1 MNDNESVT
9 SSKTDYPYPDIKE
22 NPLDEISITSY
33 ILGTVLGISVPWL
46 INAKFVGFPLYL
58 ISLSAFH
65 FLEFYVTAKFNPLKV
80 DSNSFLL
87 RNGSGYSA
95 AQLLAICE
103 CLIEMQFFSF
113 KSLSTFHT
121 KLIFG
126 LGVCLLVVGQVARST
141 AMITCGR
148 SFSHRIMQEKQ
159 DDHQL
164 VTKGIYQ
171 YSRHPSYFG
180 FFWWAV
186 GTQLICLNPISFIVF
201 TVVLWSFFKKRIQHE
216 EQLLI
221 KFFGKEYLDFKETV
235 GVGIPGIH

>member
-1 MNDNESVT
+1 MSDNESVT
-9 SSKTDYPYPDIKE
+9 SSENDYPYPDITE

-33 ILGTVLGISVPWL
+33 ILGIIFGISVPSL
-46 INAKFVGFPLYL
+46 IKAKFVGFPLYL
-58 ISLSAFH
+58 ISLSVFH

-103 CLIEMQFFSF
+103 CIIEVQFFPF
-113 KSLSTFHT
+113 KSLSSLYA

-126 LGVCLLVVGQVARST
+126 VGLCLLVVGQVARST

-159 DDHQL
+159 DDHKL
-164 VTKGIYQ
+164 VTTGIYQ

-180 FFWWAV
+180 FFWWAI
-186 GTQLICLNPISFIVF
+186 GTQLVCLNPLSFVVF
-201 TVVLWSFFKKRIQHE
+201 TIVLWSFFKKRIQHE

-221 KFFGKEYLDFKETV
+221 KFFGKEYLDFKANV
-235 GVGIPGIH
+235 DVGIPGIH